1 MYILRYVGVDESEDV
16 QLFYYF
22 AKSDLNPREDPLVLW
37 LTGGP
42 GCSSFTGF
50 AYEVGKWTFYLFLY
64 IYIYILNESTDPI
77 MNTGEQD
84 DDELKIALRSVAA
97 SLAIHT
103 GLMAESCTMKSSLK
117 WLLFDRV
124 METWKLD
131 VNPLNFMC
139 SCLLLPGF
147 SCISSHWLRCRNLE
161 SGQDSRLIRWP

>member
-1 MYILRYVGVDESEDV
+1 YVGVDESEDV

-50 AYEVGKWTFYLFLY
+50 AYEV
-64 IYIYILNESTDPI
+64 
-77 MNTGEQD
+77 EQD

-103 GLMAESCTMKSSLK
+103 GLMAESFIILQ
-117 WLLFDRV
+117 WLIDHPEFLS
-124 METWKLD
+124 
-131 VNPLNFMC
+131 NPFYVAGDSYSGITVPTVAHL
-139 SCLLLPGF
+139 
-147 SCISSHWLRCRNLE
+147 ISD
-161 SGQDSRLIRWP
+161 GKKF